1 MRKTEVSPRWK
12 TLVAVFAA
20 ALVLAGCRK
29 SETATASA
37 PAVTASSEA
46 LRHPPFGFLE
56 VPRENDAVAAGTVAT
71 GWALDDSG
79 IAGVS
84 VSLDNGPPLAA
95 TLGQAFPGVK
105 EAYPTFPASDKAGF
119 RFAMPS
125 VAAGP
130 HLLVVTITARDGGK
144 TDIKRHI
151 QIK

>member
-1 MRKTEVSPRWK
+1 MNPRWK
-12 TLVAVFAA
+12 SLVGGA
-20 ALVLAGCRK
+20 ALAAFVLAGCRK

-37 PAVTASSEA
+37 PATPAASA
-46 LRHPPFGFLE
+46 TLQHPPFGFLE
-56 VPRENDAVAAGTVAT
+56 VPRENDAVTAGTVAT

-79 IAGVS
+79 VAGVS
-84 VSLDNGPPLAA
+84 ASLDNGPPFSA

-105 EAYPTFPASDKAGF
+105 EAYPTFPTADKAGF
-119 RFAMPS
+119 RFALPS
-125 VAAGP
+125 AAAGP

>member
-1 MRKTEVSPRWK
+1 MSLRWK
-12 TLVAVFAA
+12 TLIGGAAVA

-37 PAVTASSEA
+37 PPASET
-46 LRHPPFGFLE
+46 LQHPPFGFLDS
-56 VPRENDAVAAGTVAT
+56 PRENDAVASGSVAT

-79 IAGVS
+79 VAGVS
-84 VSLDNGPPLAA
+84 VSLDNGPAFSA
-95 TLGQAFPGVK
+95 TPGQAFPGVK
-105 EAYPTFPASDKAGF
+105 EAYPTFPNADKAGF
-119 RFAMPS
+119 RFAVPS
-125 VAAGP
+125 AAAGP

>member
-1 MRKTEVSPRWK
+1 VSVRWK
-12 TLVAVFAA
+12 SLVGVVAA

-37 PAVTASSEA
+37 PAAPAASA
-46 LRHPPFGFLE
+46 TLQRPPFGFLD
-56 VPRENDAVAAGTVAT
+56 VPRENDTVATGSVAT

-79 IAGVS
+79 VATVS
-84 VSLDNGPPLAA
+84 ASLDNGPPLAV
-95 TLGQAFPGVK
+95 TRGQAFPGVK

-144 TDIKRHI
+144 TDLKRHI

>member
-1 MRKTEVSPRWK
+1 MSLRWK
-12 TLVAVFAA
+12 SLVGVVAA
-20 ALVLAGCRK
+20 AVVLAGCRK

-37 PAVTASSEA
+37 PAAPAASA
-46 LRHPPFGFLE
+46 TLQHPPFGFLE
-56 VPRENDAVAAGTVAT
+56 VPRENDTVTAGTVAT

-79 IAGVS
+79 VAGVS
-84 VSLDNGPPLAA
+84 VSLDNGPAFPA

-105 EAYPTFPASDKAGF
+105 EAYPTFPAADKAGF
-119 RFAMPS
+119 RFALPS
-125 VAAGP
+125 AAAGP

>member
-1 MRKTEVSPRWK
+1 VRLRSKSLAAV
-12 TLVAVFAA
+12 VAT

-29 SETATASA
+29 SETATAPA
-37 PAVTASSEA
+37 PAAPAASA
-46 LRHPPFGFLE
+46 TLQHPPFGFLDA
-56 VPRENDAVAAGTVAT
+56 PRENDTVAPGSVGV

-84 VSLDNGPPLAA
+84 VSLDNGPPQAV
-95 TLGQAFPGVK
+95 TRGQAFPGVK
-105 EAYPTFPASDKAGF
+105 EAYPTFPASDQAGF

-125 VAAGP
+125 AAAGP

>member
-1 MRKTEVSPRWK
+1 VSLRWK
-12 TLVAVFAA
+12 SLVGVVAA

-37 PAVTASSEA
+37 PAAPAASES
-46 LRHPPFGFLE
+46 LQHPPFGFLD
-56 VPRENDAVAAGTVAT
+56 VPRENDTVAPGSVAT

-79 IAGVS
+79 VAGVS
-84 VSLDNGPPLAA
+84 VSLDNGPPLAV
-95 TLGQAFPGVK
+95 TRGQAFPGVK

-125 VAAGP
+125 AAAGP

-144 TDIKRHI
+144 ADIKRHI